1 MKAAELIWNSWES
14 GNKIKSIPSQLAPQ
28 NRLEAYK
35 IQENLEVLSNSE
47 MLGWKIAATSL
58 DGQKHIG
65 VNGPLAGRILSNKS
79 FKPGASVALGHNKMA
94 VAEPE
99 FAFKISLT
107 LEPKNK
113 LYIPEEVIDFIEDL
127 HLAIELPDSRFEDFS
142 KIGELGLIAD
152 NACAHQFVISS
163 PIKFEWQNNTL
174 SVNAPT
180 CKFKILQL
188 SYKLLPQNNKST
200 KSELTVN
207 FRREWISV
215 SFFITAF
222 FSLLREVG
230 RPTLLTDL
238 TYYPVCKHLSYIL
251 TYEIDTCIQG

>member
-1 MKAAELIWNSWES
+1 MKSAELIWNSWES
-14 GNKIKSIPSQLAPQ
+14 GNKIKSIPSKLAPQ

-35 IQENLEVLSNSE
+35 IQKNLEALSKSE

-113 LYIPEEVIDFIEDL
+113 LL
-127 HLAIELPDSRFEDFS
+127 CKR
-142 KIGELGLIAD
+142 
-152 NACAHQFVISS
+152 
-163 PIKFEWQNNTL
+163 
-174 SVNAPT
+174 T
-180 CKFKILQL
+180 C
-188 SYKLLPQNNKST
+188 
-200 KSELTVN
+200 
-207 FRREWISV
+207 
-215 SFFITAF
+215 
-222 FSLLREVG
+222 
-230 RPTLLTDL
+230 
-238 TYYPVCKHLSYIL
+238 
-251 TYEIDTCIQG
+251 

>member
-1 MKAAELIWNSWES
+1 MKAAELIWNSWKS
-14 GNKIKSIPSQLAPQ
+14 GNKIKSIPSKLAPQ

-35 IQENLEVLSNSE
+35 IQENLEALSKSE

-65 VNGPLAGRILSNKS
+65 VNGPLAGRVLSNKT
-79 FKPGASVALGHNKMA
+79 FKPGASLALGHNKMA

-113 LYIPEEVIDFIEDL
+113 LYIPEEVNKFIEDL

-142 KIGELGLIAD
+142 KVGELNLIAD

-163 PIKFEWQNNTL
+163 PIKFEWQNIDL
-174 SVNAPT
+174 SQHRVRIYNN
-180 CKFKILQL
+180 KYL
-188 SYKLLPQNNKST
+188 SHDGVGSNVLGGPLIALTWLINEMSQNNITIQKGMIIST
-200 KSELTVN
+200 
-207 FRREWISV
+207 
-215 SFFITAF
+215 
-222 FSLLREVG
+222 
-230 RPTLLTDL
+230 
-238 TYYPVCKHLSYIL
+238 
-251 TYEIDTCIQG
+251 

>member
-14 GNKIKSIPSQLAPQ
+14 GNKIKSIPSKLAPQ

-35 IQENLEVLSNSE
+35 IQENLEALSKSE
-47 MLGWKIAATSL
+47 ILGWKIAATSL

-65 VNGPLAGRILSNKS
+65 VNGPLAGRILSNKT
-79 FKPGASVALGHNKMA
+79 FKPGASVALSHNKMA

-142 KIGELGLIAD
+142 KVGELGLIAD

-163 PIKFEWQNNTL
+163 PIKFEWQNIDL
-174 SVNAPT
+174 SLHRVRIYNN
-180 CKFKILQL
+180 KNL
-188 SYKLLPQNNKST
+188 SHDGVGSNVLGGPLIALTWLINEMSQNNITIQKGMIIST
-200 KSELTVN
+200 GTCALPLPIACGDK
-207 FRREWISV
+207 
-215 SFFITAF
+215 ITADF
-222 FSLLREVG
+222 GVLGF
-230 RPTLLTDL
+230 
-238 TYYPVCKHLSYIL
+238 
-251 TYEIDTCIQG
+251 IDINIE